1 MAFFFFLNPMKSQI
15 KDKAAIKRPLHT
27 HTQVSKYN
35 LVSIFY
41 LTRDTECEQQGAPVA
56 YSVKL
61 DQLC

>member
-1 MAFFFFLNPMKSQI
+1 MKSQI

-27 HTQVSKYN
+27 HPQISKYN
-35 LVSIFY
+35 LVSVY
-41 LTRDTECEQQGAPVA
+41 LTRDTECGQQGAPVA

>member
-1 MAFFFFLNPMKSQI
+1 MKSQI

-27 HTQVSKYN
+27 HTHTQVSKYN
-35 LVSIFY
+35 LVSVY
-41 LTRDTECEQQGAPVA
+41 LTRDTECGQQGAPVA